1 MQAWWEDY
9 RASWIGDYYQNFIAG
24 LLVALAMLPGAI
36 AYSFIAG
43 VSPTTSMIST
53 SMMMVYMSFLGA
65 RTLMVSAPSSGV
77 SLIVVMITAS
87 YSLDVLAAAIIV
99 MGIVQILFGYCHVSK
114 AITFI
119 PVPVVI
125 GFMNALGYLLFVA
138 QLKHIFGHNM
148 TTYVY
153 GLLSMCIIWFVPRW
167 TTKIPAALLSIITLT
182 LLSFMTHADLK
193 LVHDYADIHVSIP
206 SMSLPH
212 LDWQIG
218 TIVQVVVFG
227 LMLATVATIQ
237 TTLIAQMMDDLTQT
251 KSDKDKESR
260 GQGIANLIIG
270 LFGGLAGSG
279 LVGQSKFVYLSGATS
294 RLSMLVIGVIMGLFV
309 FVLGPIVGQIPM
321 VVLATVL
328 IKVALKAY
336 DPKTKTLIVQRRYF
350 DFFIMLLT
358 IGLTI
363 ATKNLAFGVLAGT
376 ACYYLY
382 KGVEKLWQSSRN
394 N

>member
-9 RASWIGDYYQNFIAG
+9 RASWLGNYYQNILAG
-24 LLVALAMLPGAI
+24 VLVALAMLPGAI

-53 SMMMVYMSFLGA
+53 SMMMVYISFLGA

-87 YSLDVLAAAIIV
+87 YSLDMLAASIII
-99 MGIVQILFGYCHVSK
+99 MGIIQIIFGYCHVSK
-114 AITFI
+114 AIKLI

-125 GFMNALGYLLFVA
+125 GFMNALCYLLFAA
-138 QLKHIFGHNM
+138 QLKHIFGYNF
-148 TTYVY
+148 TTYIY
-153 GLLSMCIIWFVPRW
+153 AILSLLVIWLVPRW
-167 TTKIPAALLSIITLT
+167 TTKIPAALLSIIVFTC
-182 LLSFMTHADLK
+182 LSFFTHADLK
-193 LVHDYADIHVSIP
+193 HVSDYADIHVKIP
-206 SMSLPH
+206 SMQLPH
-212 LDWQIG
+212 LDWQVD
-218 TIVQVVVFG
+218 TLLQVIVFG

-237 TTLIAQMMDDLTQT
+237 TSLIAQMMDDLTQT
-251 KSDKDKESR
+251 PSDKDKESR
-260 GQGIANLIIG
+260 GQGVSNLLIG

-279 LVGQSKFVYLSGATS
+279 LVGQSKFVYFSGATS
-294 RLSMLVIGVIMGLFV
+294 RLSMLVIGVVMGLFV

-328 IKVALKAY
+328 IKIALKAF
-336 DPKTKTLIVQRRYF
+336 DPKTKILIVKRRYA
-350 DFFIMLLT
+350 DFMIMLLT
-358 IGLTI
+358 VGLTI
-363 ATKNLAFGVLAGT
+363 YTKNLALGVLAGT

-382 KGVEKLWQSSRN
+382 KGVENVWQNSRN